1 MDPPRIHPGSSQG
14 CCCPTELQ
22 ASPDCPLSPG
32 RGTEGAGD
40 ALEAA
45 QSGRDRD
52 LLELSLCQPFSC
64 CCCTRFSG
72 SFSQSLTCR
81 EGDLAAM
88 GLFWGFLSPEHNS
101 GHLTAETRAAPKLC
115 WFLVA
120 PIPSQG
126 LCGSFTLRALPWTP
140 QASPRAPQPR
150 GFHVWLWIRA
160 DSRLGHARGRG
171 CSSVWMLLTPLHPW
185 GDDSLLSSPLHFA
198 LGFPEAWEWLFS
210 HLGLTCSRSVGIRSQ
225 RCCSRIQLELLGLP
239 WLSPK
244 IASPARAASRALC
257 WDEFSFPQKPLSQ
270 ELQHPRLDLHP
281 GEGRECGPVGKL
293 RHVDDFGAGS
303 RAASLQPGCSP
314 SAAFP
319 GSSTSWGTA
328 GTPHFPRYAPFNYP

>member
-45 QSGRDRD
+45 QSGRDGD

-64 CCCTRFSG
+64 CCCTGFSG
-72 SFSQSLTCR
+72 SFSQSLICR
-81 EGDLAAM
+81 EGDLVVM

-101 GHLTAETRAAPKLC
+101 GHLTAETRAAPELC
-115 WFLVA
+115 WFPVA

-126 LCGSFTLRALPWTP
+126 LCGSFTLCALPWTP

-185 GDDSLLSSPLHFA
+185 GDDSLLSSPLHFT

-210 HLGLTCSRSVGIRSQ
+210 HLGLTCSRSAGIRSQ
-225 RCCSRIQLELLGLP
+225 RCCSRIQLELLGLL

-270 ELQHPRLDLHP
+270 ELQRPRLDLHP

-303 RAASLQPGCSP
+303 RAASLQPACSP

-319 GSSTSWGTA
+319 GSSTSRGAA